1 MAPATRI
8 ASLRRFAA
16 CAALGWLA
24 AALGDAAHSGP
35 RAASSPLPSPGPGAQ
50 RVEVLVKPAVMH
62 GIEGINFDLDGS
74 LLGTSIHGLS
84 VYRIDVRTGEVSVAV
99 GPPAGEADDVA
110 VGPRGTPVEGVIA
123 WTAQA
128 TGELRYQR
136 PGGQPQVALPNA
148 PRVNPVAFSADGR
161 LYTAQVG
168 AGDDALWEI
177 DLSSGRPPRKVLSGR
192 GRLNGFAFGP
202 DGRLYAPQFGTDR
215 LVAIDVASG
224 ESTTV
229 ASGVGAP
236 AAVRVAPN
244 GDLWHVDYL
253 TGDVWTTPK
262 ADGRSRIVAR
272 VREPVDSIAIDRD
285 GMLYVSNVADSSVQA
300 IDPSTGRSRD
310 VVPPAFAIP
319 LGLAFAPL
327 EGVPTLLVADPF
339 GYRWVDPRNGR
350 ITRPHWAANR
360 GASSAVAADERYIAY
375 SWEGTGRVRVLDRR
389 SDRLVLDV
397 KDLGAP
403 RGLVLGAEGEVV
415 VADAAGG
422 RLLRVTTGGV
432 QPLAT
437 GLAEPVALAWER
449 PGVVLVAEAA
459 AGRISRVTLADGA
472 RSTVVEGLRRPNA
485 LALLP
490 DGRIVVAEPGAGE
503 VLAIDPRSSAR
514 TLLASGLALSL
525 EGLDLPANTNGG
537 VAVAPDGTIHV
548 ACPADNSIVRIT
560 PRKRAPREGNDT

>member
-1 MAPATRI
+1 
-8 ASLRRFAA
+8 
-16 CAALGWLA
+16 
-24 AALGDAAHSGP
+24 
-35 RAASSPLPSPGPGAQ
+35 
-50 RVEVLVKPAVMH
+50 MH

-84 VYRIDVRTGEVSVAV
+84 VYRIDVRSGVVTVAV
-99 GPPAGEADDVA
+99 GPPQGEADDVA
-110 VGPRGTPVEGVIA
+110 VGPKGTPVEGVIA
-123 WTAQA
+123 WTAQR

-168 AGDDALWEI
+168 ADDDPLWEI
-177 DLSSGRPPRKVLSGR
+177 DLTGGRPPRKVLSGR

-224 ESTTV
+224 ESTIV

-262 ADGRSRIVAR
+262 ADGRPRILTR
-272 VREPVDSIAIDRD
+272 VREPIDSIAIDRD
-285 GMLYVSNVADSSVQA
+285 GMLYVSNVADSSVTA
-300 IDPSTGRSRD
+300 IDPRSGRSRD
-310 VVPPAFAIP
+310 VVPASFAMP

-327 EGVPTLLVADPF
+327 DGVPTLLAADPF
-339 GYRWVDPRNGR
+339 GYRWVDPGTGR
-350 ITRPHWAANR
+350 LTRPHWAANR
-360 GASSAVAADERYIAY
+360 GASSAVAADDRYIAW

-389 SDRLVLDV
+389 SEQLLVDA

-403 RGLVLGAEGEVV
+403 RGILLGRDGEVI

-422 RLLRVTTGGV
+422 RLLRVSATGVQSIATGLE
-432 QPLAT
+432 QPLA
-437 GLAEPVALAWER
+437 LAWD
-449 PGVVLVAEAA
+449 GDAAVLVAEARGA
-459 AGRISRVTLADGA
+459 RISRVALADGA
-472 RSTVVEGLRRPNA
+472 RRSVAEGLRRPTA
-485 LALLP
+485 LARLA
-490 DGRIVVAEPGAGE
+490 DGRLVVAEPDSGE
-503 VLAIDPRSSAR
+503 LLAIDPRSSRR

-525 EGLDLPANTNGG
+525 EGLDLPPDTNGG
-537 VAVAPDGTIHV
+537 VAVGPDGAV
-548 ACPADNSIVRIT
+548 YVSCPGDNSIVRIT
-560 PRKRAPREGNDT
+560 PR